1 MLHEIKIK
9 MSYANAVLEGRK
21 NFEVRVNDRGYNA
34 GDKVQFTVVED
45 SGSFTEEARSHELNK
60 KKYQI
65 TYVQSGLGLREEFV
79 VFGIREVKKEGNAW
93 KDRQHLK
100 L

>member
-9 MSYANAVLEGRK
+9 MSYADAILEGRK
-21 NFEVRVNDRGYNA
+21 NFEVRVNDRGFNA
-34 GDKVQFTVVED
+34 GDEVQYTVVED
-45 SGSFTEEARSHELNK
+45 NGTFTEDARIHDLNK
-60 KKYQI
+60 KRYVI
-65 TYVQSGLGLREEFV
+65 TYVQSGLGLKEEYV
-79 VFGIREVKKEGNAW
+79 VFGIRKVKKEGDAW